1 VRFLL
6 DTHVWL
12 WSLTMPDK
20 LSRRVRKV
28 LTGARNEG
36 WLSPIS
42 VWELQVLA
50 ERGRLKLDDEPRRWV
65 REAVAR
71 TPLHEAAL
79 VHEVALGSREVALP
93 HDDPADRFLVAT
105 ALVYELTF
113 VTADEQILDAK
124 PCALLPNA

>member
-1 VRFLL
+1 MRYLL

-12 WSLTMPDK
+12 WSLTVPDK
-20 LSRRVRKV
+20 LSSRVRKV

-42 VWELQVLA
+42 AWELQVLA
-50 ERGRLKLDDEPRRWV
+50 ERGRLKLDDDPRRWV
-65 REAVAR
+65 REALAR

-79 VHEVALGSREVALP
+79 VHEVALRSREVALP

-113 VTADEQILDAK
+113 VTADAQILDAK
-124 PCALLPNA
+124 PCAVLPA

>member
-1 VRFLL
+1 
-6 DTHVWL
+6 
-12 WSLTMPDK
+12 M
-20 LSRRVRKV
+20 
-28 LTGARNEG
+28 
-36 WLSPIS
+36 
-42 VWELQVLA
+42 
-50 ERGRLKLDDEPRRWV
+50 
-65 REAVAR
+65 AR

-79 VHEVALGSREVALP
+79 VHEVALRSREVALP

>member
-1 VRFLL
+1 
-6 DTHVWL
+6 
-12 WSLTMPDK
+12 MPAK
-20 LSRRVRKV
+20 LSRRVRQSSPERG
-28 LTGARNEG
+28 TRAGS
-36 WLSPIS
+36 SPIS

-65 REAVAR
+65 REALAR

-79 VHEVALGSREVALP
+79 VHEVALRSREVALP